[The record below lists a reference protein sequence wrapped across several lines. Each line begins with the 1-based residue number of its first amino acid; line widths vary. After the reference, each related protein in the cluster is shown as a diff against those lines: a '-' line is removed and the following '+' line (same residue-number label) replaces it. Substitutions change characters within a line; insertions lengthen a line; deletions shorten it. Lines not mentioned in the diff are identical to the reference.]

1 MKEIEIKPLTRE
13 AFAPFGD
20 VIETENAHSFPING
34 GKCTRYHDLAK
45 IETAGDKGRPMIS
58 LVRGEPYP
66 LPLKLTMVERHPLG
80 SQAFIPLTD
89 NPFLVVVS
97 GGDQRRAERAD
108 RLSHSAGPGR
118 QHRPQCLARHT
129 DAAGRRFGL
138 RRRRPRRR
146 RRQSGRAFLRA
157 AIPAALTAGLGPE
170 GGPAPFEW
178 APSSAS

>member
-45 IETAGDKGRPMIS
+45 IETTGDKGRPMIS

-66 LPLKLTMVERHPLG
+66 LPLQLTMVERHPLG

-97 GGDQRRAERAD
+97 RETKEGPSEPIAFRTAPGQGVNIARNVWHGILTPLDDVSEFAVVDRGGDGVNLEEHFFEEPF
-108 RLSHSAGPGR
+108 L
-118 QHRPQCLARHT
+118 
-129 DAAGRRFGL
+129 L
-138 RRRRPRRR
+138 R
-146 RRQSGRAFLRA
+146 
-157 AIPAALTAGLGPE
+157 
-170 GGPAPFEW
+170 
-178 APSSAS
+178 

>member
-45 IETAGDKGRPMIS
+45 IETAGEKARPMIS

-97 GGDQRRAERAD
+97 EETAEGPSEPIAFRTAPGQGVNIARNVWHGILTPLEDVSDFAVVD
-108 RLSHSAGPGR
+108 RGCEGVNLEEHFFEQPF
-118 QHRPQCLARHT
+118 L
-129 DAAGRRFGL
+129 L
-138 RRRRPRRR
+138 R
-146 RRQSGRAFLRA
+146 
-157 AIPAALTAGLGPE
+157 
-170 GGPAPFEW
+170 
-178 APSSAS
+178 